1 MGLMS
6 PFLNCFVAT
15 SSSSAQVSD
24 YGEGQCSDGSK
35 SSASSS
41 EKPKSKSSKVPIVV
55 SYFPHCPRLIEL
67 YSHSTQIKR
76 ASSSLCPRAASSLRC
91 TSFFRRCRN
100 RSRLT
105 ISLCHPLRRTSS
117 LRRRSCRVYSLVAII
132 AEPYLPLLSRLLP
145 SSPSSHELPSPPL
158 SSYLL
163 SSLTSATANR
173 RSSSS
178 TGSGIT
184 ALILIQIGM
193 ENHLKV
199 YSSIKR
205 VLGHAPAA
213 TIFRTGAVNAASG
226 SAYTEFGNT
235 KTILNHITNYTLS
248 SQESISNKEEWFS
261 HFNLFPWLSAIS
273 ITMWMSLWCVKRNP
287 PSPLNELKQQGIQ
300 EERMQLL
307 VNITGAF
314 RPRVLTALVGV
325 CGAGKT
331 IR

>member
-235 KTILNHITNYTLS
+235 KLSFVLSCNMDSYVSLLVWCCPKNTCHFCTIILSGEPTTLS
-248 SQESISNKEEWFS
+248 K
-261 HFNLFPWLSAIS
+261 HL
-273 ITMWMSLWCVKRNP
+273 
-287 PSPLNELKQQGIQ
+287 
-300 EERMQLL
+300 QL
-307 VNITGAF
+307 
-314 RPRVLTALVGV
+314 
-325 CGAGKT
+325 
-331 IR
+331 

>member
-184 ALILIQIGM
+184 ALILIQIAFVAPICHVGRM
-193 ENHLKV
+193 FSLSAGNHM
-199 YSSIKR
+199 
-205 VLGHAPAA
+205 
-213 TIFRTGAVNAASG
+213 TGAVNAASG

-235 KTILNHITNYTLS
+235 KLSFVLSCNMDSYVSLLVWCCPKNTCHFCTIILSGEPTTLS
-248 SQESISNKEEWFS
+248 K
-261 HFNLFPWLSAIS
+261 HL
-273 ITMWMSLWCVKRNP
+273 
-287 PSPLNELKQQGIQ
+287 
-300 EERMQLL
+300 QL
-307 VNITGAF
+307 
-314 RPRVLTALVGV
+314 
-325 CGAGKT
+325 
-331 IR
+331 

>member
-184 ALILIQIGM
+184 ALILIQI
-193 ENHLKV
+193 V
-199 YSSIKR
+199 
-205 VLGHAPAA
+205 
-213 TIFRTGAVNAASG
+213 FRTGAVNAASG

-235 KTILNHITNYTLS
+235 KLSFVLSCNMDSYVSLLVWCCPKNTCHFCTIILSGEPTTLS
-248 SQESISNKEEWFS
+248 K
-261 HFNLFPWLSAIS
+261 HL
-273 ITMWMSLWCVKRNP
+273 
-287 PSPLNELKQQGIQ
+287 
-300 EERMQLL
+300 QL
-307 VNITGAF
+307 
-314 RPRVLTALVGV
+314 
-325 CGAGKT
+325 
-331 IR
+331 